1 MLDVGCWLQYHR
13 ISLNY
18 GKPPDPV
25 IDRPLLL
32 LLLLLLL
39 LVFLLV
45 FLAELKGQA
54 KSAECARIH

>member
-32 LLLLLLL
+32 LLLL
-39 LVFLLV
+39 VFLLV

>member
-1 MLDVGCWLQYHR
+1 MLDVGCQLQYHR

-25 IDRPLLL
+25 IGRPL